1 MELGPRVLVVD
12 DDAGVR
18 RMLARV
24 LQQAGFACAQ
34 AESADAARCAL
45 AEQPV
50 TALLCDVHLVG
61 EDGLSLARWV
71 RTHHRETAVLLI
83 TGSTSVEVDDIARH
97 AVDGF
102 LLKPFAAAEILINL
116 RSAIARRTEALDR
129 ITSIERE
136 LRSTEHRLHET
147 SDHLSETRAALVE
160 REQLWKA
167 LVTSAPIGVALAS
180 GNGELTFSNDRFA
193 ELLDLSRCGD
203 GARSRD
209 WLAALDRRD
218 VDRAVDAIRH
228 PDSAS
233 AELRTRIDRGDRTL
247 VMRCSV
253 VDDRCPLSETTVIT
267 IEDVSDLVA
276 AQRQFERQQL
286 TDPIT
291 GLPNRSALVAHLAT
305 RLRTERSAP
314 ASVVTLNL
322 NALRDLVLVAGEAAF
337 DLAVGEVAA
346 RVARELVPRALLG
359 RSGPTSL
366 AIIVDTD
373 DRLAVMSTV
382 PARLARALTAPVTV
396 GDDDLE
402 VMPRIGIAV
411 ASRGS
416 SGESLLRDSTIASE
430 HAEAI
435 GGVRVFNDAMRAE
448 ARHQIRL
455 QQALRRAIE
464 QESFDLHFQPI
475 VAAHDRSLVGFE
487 ALSRWIDPESG
498 PVAPA
503 VFVPLLDHLGLLG
516 AWGDAVLR
524 KAVTQL
530 AAWQEIGAPT
540 FWVSINASPGQLA
553 DPAFPHTV
561 VQLCDEAGVA
571 QNRLC
576 VEVTEESILSGP
588 LAEQGLDQLLS
599 AGVRLA
605 LDDFGT
611 GYASLDTLARCRFD
625 IVKVAGALMPPRSG
639 FVSADAPGAAVLAG
653 ACGIAHALGSVVVAE
668 AVETDAQWHAAQT
681 AGADLIQGWA
691 FAPALPSTAPALDA
705 LVRHG
710 TADPAV
716 LAPSR

>member
-34 AESADAARCAL
+34 AESADAARGAL

-136 LRSTEHRLHET
+136 LRTTEHRLHET

-180 GNGELTFSNDRFA
+180 GDGELTFSNDRFA

-253 VDDRCPLSETTVIT
+253 VDDRCPLSETMVIT

-346 RVARELVPRALLG
+346 RVALELVPGALLG

-402 VMPRIGIAV
+402 VKPRIGIAV

-416 SGESLLRDSTIASE
+416 SGESLLRDSAIASE

-435 GGVRVFNDAMRAE
+435 GGVRVFNDAMRARRDTRSVSSRRCGAPSSRRASTCTSNRSSPRATVRSWDSRRCRGGSTPSP
-448 ARHQIRL
+448 ARSPPPSSSRSSITSGSSARGATPCCARRSHSSPPGRRSVPQRSGSPSTPLPGSWPIPRFL
-455 QQALRRAIE
+455 TPWCNCATRPGSPGTASALR
-464 QESFDLHFQPI
+464 
-475 VAAHDRSLVGFE
+475 
-487 ALSRWIDPESG
+487 
-498 PVAPA
+498 
-503 VFVPLLDHLGLLG
+503 
-516 AWGDAVLR
+516 
-524 KAVTQL
+524 
-530 AAWQEIGAPT
+530 
-540 FWVSINASPGQLA
+540 
-553 DPAFPHTV
+553 
-561 VQLCDEAGVA
+561 
-571 QNRLC
+571 
-576 VEVTEESILSGP
+576 
-588 LAEQGLDQLLS
+588 
-599 AGVRLA
+599 
-605 LDDFGT
+605 
-611 GYASLDTLARCRFD
+611 
-625 IVKVAGALMPPRSG
+625 
-639 FVSADAPGAAVLAG
+639 
-653 ACGIAHALGSVVVAE
+653 
-668 AVETDAQWHAAQT
+668 
-681 AGADLIQGWA
+681 
-691 FAPALPSTAPALDA
+691 
-705 LVRHG
+705 
-710 TADPAV
+710 
-716 LAPSR
+716 